1 MPWTNVRPKLL
12 VGVLF
17 AILVGLQ
24 TVSGN
29 PDASAAPPQAMAAE
43 KPLLIMIDPAHGG
56 SDPGALLTAST
67 PEKDI
72 TLNVARRLKLELNAR
87 GIPSQLV
94 REGDL
99 TLTADQRAGM
109 ANAAD
114 PALYIALHA
123 SSLGKGMRV
132 FTALVPGSGDDKG
145 PFLDWDRA
153 HSATLA
159 RSKAL
164 QAQLVAAVQKTRFPT
179 QASSASVRP
188 LNNLRSPALAVEISP
203 TTGDVAQVSAQGYQQ
218 MICAALAN
226 ALASLAP
233 SLRPNPGARR

>member
-1 MPWTNVRPKLL
+1 MPWTNVAPKLA
-12 VGVLF
+12 VGALL
-17 AILVGLQ
+17 AILAGVQ
-24 TVSGN
+24 TASGN
-29 PDASAAPPQAMAAE
+29 PDASEAPPQAVAAE
-43 KPLLIMIDPAHGG
+43 KPALIMIDPAHGG
-56 SDPGALLTAST
+56 TDPGALLTASIA
-67 PEKDI
+67 EKDV
-72 TLNVARRLKLELNAR
+72 TLNIARRLKLELNAR
-87 GIPSQLV
+87 GIASQLV

-99 TLTADQRAGM
+99 SLTADQRAAM

-114 PALYIALHA
+114 PVLYISLHA

-132 FTALVPGSGDDKG
+132 FTALVPSSGDDKG
-145 PFLDWDRA
+145 PFLDWVRA
-153 HSATLA
+153 QSATHA

-188 LNNLRSPALAVEISP
+188 LNSLRSPALAVEVSA

-226 ALASLAP
+226 ALASL
-233 SLRPNPGARR
+233 RPNLGAHR